1 MALVVRTNTAAGNA
15 LNQLNTTS
23 RALSRSFERLS
34 TGKRIARAAD
44 DAAGLG
50 VAENLQASAAS
61 AAVAARNTND
71 GISMIAIA
79 EGASAEVGSI
89 LTRMRELAVQA
100 SSETLGTTER
110 GYVDAEYESLASE
123 IDRIAQVTEFNGR
136 ALTDGTFGTISAQVG
151 IRNTANDRIDITLG
165 DLQAA
170 TLGVDAGSVDLSDI
184 TGARAALDTLD
195 AAISTVSG
203 YRAGYGASENRLT
216 SALTSLGQ
224 FEQTTTEAESRIRD
238 ADFGFETAS
247 LSRNQIL
254 QQAGVSVLAQAN
266 AINQAAVQLLN

>member
-1 MALVVRTNTAAGNA
+1 MALVVRNNVSAGNA

-50 VAENLQASAAS
+50 VAENLRAASTS

-79 EGASAEVGSI
+79 EGASSEVGSI

-110 GYVDAEYESLASE
+110 GYVDAEYQSLEAE
-123 IDRIAQVTEFNGR
+123 IDRISAVTEFNGR
-136 ALTDGTFGTISAQVG
+136 SLTDGTFGTISVQAG
-151 IRNTANDRIDITLG
+151 IRNTTNDRIDITLG
-165 DLQAA
+165 DLSAA
-170 TLGVDAGSVDLSDI
+170 TLGITAIDLTTT
-184 TGARAALDTLD
+184 TGAQGALDTLD
-195 AAISTVSG
+195 TAIGSVSS
-203 YRAGYGASENRLT
+203 YRAGYGAAENRLS
-216 SALTSLGQ
+216 SALTSLGT
-224 FEQTTTEAESRIRD
+224 FEQTTNEAESRIRD
-238 ADFGFETAS
+238 ADFGYETAM

-266 AINQAAVQLLN
+266 QINSAAVQLLQ